1 LAGVGEAAGAVAEG
15 FGGAGAAGVVFSGAG
30 FTCCA
35 VLVTVGVGLAEGE
48 GLGEA
53 AGLAGIVGPGEAA
66 TEIDAVTP
74 DGTLPT
80 VDVAALPHPP
90 VTALTRNSALNR
102 PAILKVL
109 IMSDP
114 CR

>member
-1 LAGVGEAAGAVAEG
+1 VGGGAAAGALVEG
-15 FGGAGAAGVVFSGAG
+15 LGGAGAADVVFFGAG

-74 DGTLPT
+74 DGTLPA
-80 VDVAALPHPP
+80 VDVAVLPHPP
-90 VTALTRNSALNR
+90 VTAPTRNSALNG

>member
-1 LAGVGEAAGAVAEG
+1 M
-15 FGGAGAAGVVFSGAG
+15 
-30 FTCCA
+30 
-35 VLVTVGVGLAEGE
+35 TVGVWLAEGEEPAE

-53 AGLAGIVGPGEAA
+53 AGLAGIVELGEAVTA
-66 TEIDAVTP
+66 IDAVTP
-74 DGTLPT
+74 DGTLPA
-80 VDVAALPHPP
+80 VDVAVLPHPV
-90 VTALTRNSALNR
+90 VTAPMRNSALNR

>member
-1 LAGVGEAAGAVAEG
+1 MAGVGEAGGAVVG
-15 FGGAGAAGVVFSGAG
+15 FGGAGATGVVFFGGG

-35 VLVTVGVGLAEGE
+35 VLVTVGVGLAEAE

-53 AGLAGIVGPGEAA
+53 AGLAEIVGPGEAA

-80 VDVAALPHPP
+80 VDVAVLPHPA
-90 VTALTRNSALNR
+90 VTAPMRNSALNR

-109 IMSDP
+109 FMSDP